1 MNGYHILKKNT
12 QHNQRLIQ
20 LSMVNLDLLFPAN
33 HLRGET
39 TILSSKVFNHAPTNY
54 MYYWL
59 LYCFYTLT
67 LKTYQSHCTRIQN
80 Y

>member
-1 MNGYHILKKNT
+1 
-12 QHNQRLIQ
+12 
-20 LSMVNLDLLFPAN
+20 MVNLDLLFPAN

-67 LKTYQSHCTRIQN
+67 LKHINRTVLHSELLTT
-80 Y
+80 